1 MCTLAVLVF
10 EVLERAWAAQ
20 NCTLVDMKVEF
31 GFDSATD
38 RVLLADVVDNDAW
51 RVWPQGDKR
60 LMQDK
65 QFYRELTEVTSEA
78 LAEVLKKYEW
88 VADAVRRFQEVGNVA
103 AYTLTEDGAYTGAEY
118 TPAVCCEEG
127 ACEEE
132 TCERSDLPD
141 FLPLIANSLEMLNI
155 PMKLVSFTPEV
166 RLERSGEVV
175 RGSSCTLACA
185 VPPRD
190 TVTTHPKIPQ
200 NLNKLRRDLD
210 ILAQHGP
217 GCVIANSETSF
228 GQ

>member
-31 GFDSATD
+31 GFDSTTGQ
-38 RVLLADVVDNDAW
+38 VLLADVVDNDAW

-103 AYTLTEDGAYTGAEY
+103 AYALAESGAAA
-118 TPAVCCEEG
+118 PAGGQAPAGGDCCEDDDCNEG
-127 ACEEE
+127 ACSGPE
-132 TCERSDLPD
+132 LPD
-141 FLPLIANSLEMLNI
+141 FLPLVANSLETLNV
-155 PMKLVSFTPEV
+155 PFALVAFSPEV
-166 RLERSGEVV
+166 SAVGGAREGAADGCPSQAADSCV
-175 RGSSCTLACA
+175 RPARVLSS
-185 VPPRD
+185 V
-190 TVTTHPKIPQ
+190 
-200 NLNKLRRDLD
+200 
-210 ILAQHGP
+210 
-217 GCVIANSETSF
+217 
-228 GQ
+228 

>member
-65 QFYRELTEVTSEA
+65 QFYRELAEVTSEA

-103 AYTLTEDGAYTGAEY
+103 AYTLTEDGAYTGGEY
-118 TPAVCCEEG
+118 TPAACCEEG

-132 TCERSDLPD
+132 TCERSDVPD

-166 RLERSGEVV
+166 RLKRNGEVV
-175 RGSSCTLACA
+175 RGWSCILACA
-185 VPPRD
+185 VPP
-190 TVTTHPKIPQ
+190 
-200 NLNKLRRDLD
+200 
-210 ILAQHGP
+210 AQHK
-217 GCVIANSETSF
+217 
-228 GQ
+228 